1 MRDYSLHEEM
11 IMPDKDFPIR
21 VFEVESRH
29 EGPVFS
35 PHWHEQLELLYFV
48 EGQATID
55 CGSRSFQV
63 APGDLVVVNSNELHA
78 GASLGAVRYYVV
90 IIDISLLESSFP
102 DSCDLKYINPI
113 SRNLIL
119 FQNKIAGDD
128 DINQCL
134 QEIVAEY
141 TVREPAYELSIKSY
155 IYRMLTILLRK
166 YVVRVLTATE
176 YRSRV
181 KNLEQLR
188 EVLKYIAQNF
198 TRRLAVEDLARLAH
212 LSVYHFCR
220 TFKTVTGR
228 SVVDYIN
235 YKRINYAERLL
246 KTTGRSVT
254 EVALA
259 AGFNDS
265 NYFSRVFRKYKKTPP
280 SAVRGEPS
288 AGNKGR

>member
-11 IMPDKDFPIR
+11 VMPDKDFPIR
-21 VFEVESRH
+21 VFAVESRH
-29 EGPVFS
+29 EGVIFP
-35 PHWHEQLELLYFV
+35 PHWHEQLELLYFA
-48 EGQATID
+48 EGQAAIE
-55 CGSRSFQV
+55 CGLRSFQV

-78 GASLGAVRYYVV
+78 GASSNAVRYYVV
-90 IIDISLLESSFP
+90 IIDISLLQSSFP

-113 SRNLIL
+113 SRNHIL
-119 FQNKIAGDD
+119 FQNKIAGDEE
-128 DINQCL
+128 INRCL
-134 QEIVAEY
+134 REIVAENSA
-141 TVREPAYELSIKSY
+141 REPAYELSIKSY

-166 YVVRVLTATE
+166 YVVKVLTATE

-181 KNLEQLR
+181 KNLERLR

-198 TRRLAVEDLARLAH
+198 TRNLGVEDLARLAH

-220 TFKTVTGR
+220 IFKTVTGR

-235 YKRINYAERLL
+235 YKRVNYAEKLL
-246 KTTGRSVT
+246 KTTDRSVT

-265 NYFSRVFRKYKKTPP
+265 NYFSRVFRKYKKSPP
-280 SAVRGEPS
+280 SAVR
-288 AGNKGR
+288 AGRT